1 MEEID
6 LKELF
11 SIFWEKKIL
20 IILITLIFVVIGYIY
35 TTVLVTPTYG
45 ASTTLVLVATG
56 TDKTTSGTSSES
68 SITTTDVTLNSKLV
82 STYSELIKSNSVIR
96 KVIDNLG
103 ITTDENLL
111 RKRITVK
118 SVSDTELI
126 KITVESENPN
136 YAEKIANEIA
146 VVFTQT
152 VSEIYNISN
161 VTIVDKA
168 EIPEEPDNVDSK
180 KNMAIFGFI
189 GLVLSLG
196 YILLI
201 NMLDNTV
208 KSPEE
213 VEKKLKLI
221 VLASIPIYDMESE
234 KGAKKK

>member
-6 LKELF
+6 LQELF
-11 SIFWEKKIL
+11 SIFWEKKTL
-20 IILITLIFVVIGYIY
+20 IILITLIFVVVGYIY
-35 TTVLVTPTYG
+35 TTVLVTPMYG
-45 ASTTLVLVATG
+45 ASTTLVLAASN
-56 TDKTTSGTSSES
+56 TDKTSTSTTSD
-68 SITTTDVTLNSKLV
+68 SITATDVTLNSKLV

-96 KVIDNLG
+96 QVIDNLG
-103 ITTDENLL
+103 ITTDENVL

-118 SVSDTELI
+118 AVSDTELI
-126 KITVESENPN
+126 KITVESENPT

-168 EIPEEPDNVDSK
+168 ETPQEPDNVDPK
-180 KNMAIFGFI
+180 KNMAIFGAA
-189 GLVLSLG
+189 GLALVVG

-208 KSPEE
+208 KSTED
-213 VEKKLKLI
+213 VEKKIKLT
-221 VLASIPIYDMESE
+221 VLASIPVYEIESE
-234 KGAKKK
+234 KGARKK

>member
-11 SIFWEKKIL
+11 GMIWDKKIL
-20 IILITLIFVVIGYIY
+20 IIFMTIIFVAAGYAY
-35 TTVLVTPTYG
+35 TTFLVTPMYTS
-45 ASTTLVLVATG
+45 STTLVLVASSK
-56 TDKTTSGTSSES
+56 DNTSGTTTE

-96 KVIDNLG
+96 KVIENLG
-103 ITTDENLL
+103 IITDENVL
-111 RKRITVK
+111 RKNVK
-118 SVSDTELI
+118 VESVSSTELI
-126 KITVESENPN
+126 KITVSSENPT

-146 VVFTQT
+146 VVFTDT

-161 VTIVDKA
+161 VTIVDRA
-168 EIPEEPDNVDSK
+168 ETPAQASNINTN
-180 KNMAIFGFI
+180 KNMIIFGLI
-189 GLVLSLG
+189 GSVLTVG

-208 KSPEE
+208 KSSEDI
-213 VEKKLKLI
+213 EKKLKLT
-221 VLASIPIYDMESE
+221 VLASIPVYDIEIE